1 MPFRSSSWQLPD
13 QVADVLPSEARH
25 LEELRRLW
33 LDTARSYGYE
43 LVMPPLLEHIE
54 SLLTGTGEALDLQT
68 FKLVDQLSGRTLGL
82 RADTTPQVA
91 RIDAHLLN
99 RTGVTRLCYCGPVLH
114 TKADRPHATREPLQF
129 GAEIYGHAGPE
140 ADLEAQVLAIEGLQT
155 AGIKDLSVDMADV
168 QIINSL
174 MVGAGVAPKMLALV
188 HAALAAKD
196 AGALHDL
203 TGNLPGL
210 SAAARAGLKTLL
222 QLYGDEKVLVDAE
235 KALGSFVG
243 VPEALRNLKWLAQ
256 HVRADGRNVNV
267 TFDLA
272 DLRGY
277 AYYSGTRFAI
287 YGHGAELA
295 RGGRYNEVGA
305 VFGRNRPAA
314 GFSLD
319 LKELV
324 SVLPPRP
331 LKAAVRA
338 PWAENSSLAAAIAEL
353 RRFGDTVVRVLPG
366 HEHEVNEFVCDRQLV
381 REGSHWVV
389 QPLSHTPRFLTN

>member
-1 MPFRSSSWQLPD
+1 MPASSTWQLPD
-13 QVADVLPSEARH
+13 QIADVLPSEARH
-25 LEELRRLW
+25 IEELRRLW

-99 RTGVTRLCYCGPVLH
+99 RSGVARLCYCGPVLH
-114 TKADRPHATREPLQF
+114 TRADRPHATREPLQL

-140 ADLEAQVLAIEGLQT
+140 ADLEAQMLALQGLK
-155 AGIKDLSVDMADV
+155 ASGINDLSVDMADV
-168 QIINSL
+168 RIVNSL
-174 MVGAGVAPKMLALV
+174 LAGTTMPAKTLSQI

-196 AGALHDL
+196 AAELNSLSASVKDL
-203 TGNLPGL
+203 P
-210 SAAARAGLKTLL
+210 AAAREGLTTLL
-222 QLYGDEKVLVDAE
+222 QLYGDVKVLDEAE
-235 KALGSFVG
+235 KALQPNEYLGKV
-243 VPEALRNLKWLAQ
+243 LQNLKWLAS
-256 HVRADGRNVNV
+256 HVDAHATVS
-267 TFDLA
+267 FDLA

-277 AYYSGTRFAI
+277 TYYSGTRFAI

-295 RGGRYNEVGA
+295 RGGRYDEVGA

-324 SVLPPRP
+324 TALPPLA

-338 PWAENSSLAAAIAEL
+338 PWAEDAALSTAIAKL
-353 RRFGDTVVRVLPG
+353 RALGDTVVCVLPG
-366 HEHEVNEFVCDRQLV
+366 HEHEVNEFDCDRELIQAN
-381 REGSHWVV
+381 GKW
-389 QPLSHTPRFLTN
+389 TLTALAKLA

>member
-1 MPFRSSSWQLPD
+1 MPSWSSSWQLPD
-13 QVADVLPSEARH
+13 QIADVLPFEARH

-33 LDTARSYGYE
+33 LDAARSYGYE

-99 RTGVTRLCYCGPVLH
+99 RIGVARLCYCGPVLH

-140 ADLEAQVLAIEGLQT
+140 ADLEAQVLAIEGLKA
-155 AGIKDLSVDMADV
+155 AGVKNLSVDMADV
-168 QIINSL
+168 RIVNAL
-174 MVGAGVAPKMLALV
+174 LVGATIAPKMLALI

-196 AGALHDL
+196 ASAINEL
-203 TGNLPGL
+203 TANVPGL
-210 SAAARAGLKTLL
+210 SPAAVAGLKTLL
-222 QLYGDEKVLVDAE
+222 QLYGDEKVLVEAE
-235 KALGSFVG
+235 KALRSFAG
-243 VPEALRNLKWLAQ
+243 VQDAVSNLRWLAQ
-256 HVRADGRNVNV
+256 HVGSDERDVYI

-277 AYYSGTRFAI
+277 AYYSGTRFAV

-295 RGGRYNEVGA
+295 RGGRYDEVGA

-324 SVLPPRP
+324 NVLPPRA
-331 LKAAVRA
+331 LRAAVRA
-338 PWAENSSLAAAIAEL
+338 PWAENASLSAAIAQL
-353 RRFGDTVVRVLPG
+353 RAAGDTVVRVLPG
-366 HEHEVNEFVCDRQLV
+366 HEHEVNEFICDRELALV
-381 REGSHWVV
+381 ADQWVV
-389 QPLSHTPRFLTN
+389 QSLKTLA

>member
-1 MPFRSSSWQLPD
+1 MSAWSSSWQLPD
-13 QVADVLPSEARH
+13 QIADVLPSEARH
-25 LEELRRLW
+25 IEELRRQW

-99 RTGVTRLCYCGPVLH
+99 RKGVARLCYCGPVLH
-114 TKADRPHATREPLQF
+114 TRSDRPHATREPLQL

-140 ADLEAQVLAIEGLQT
+140 ADLETQMLALQGLR
-155 AGIKDLSVDMADV
+155 ASGIDGLSVDMADV
-168 QIINSL
+168 RVVNSL
-174 MVGAGVAPKMLALV
+174 LAGATIPARLLSQI

-196 AGALHDL
+196 APELNSLTVDIEDLRPASREALQ
-203 TGNLPGL
+203 N
-210 SAAARAGLKTLL
+210 LL
-222 QLYGDEKVLVDAE
+222 QLYGDVKVLDEAEKVLQPFDLAR
-235 KALGSFVG
+235 KAL
-243 VPEALRNLKWLAQ
+243 LNLKWLAL
-256 HVRADGRNVNV
+256 HVQDFATVS
-267 TFDLA
+267 FDLA

-295 RGGRYNEVGA
+295 RGGRYDEVGA
-305 VFGRNRPAA
+305 VFGRNRPAV

-324 SVLPPRP
+324 NVLPARP

-338 PWAENSSLAAAIAEL
+338 PWAENADLSVAIAKL
-353 RRFGDTVVRVLPG
+353 RAGGDTVACVLPG
-366 HEHEVNEFVCDRQLV
+366 HEHEVNEFDCDRELIHANGQ
-381 REGSHWVV
+381 WKVV
-389 QPLSHTPRFLTN
+389 ALAKAI

>member
-1 MPFRSSSWQLPD
+1 MPAWSSSWQLPD
-13 QVADVLPSEARH
+13 QIADVLPSEARH
-25 LEELRRLW
+25 IEELRRLW

-43 LVMPPLLEHIE
+43 LVMPPLMEHIE

-99 RTGVTRLCYCGPVLH
+99 RNGVARLCYCGPVLH
-114 TKADRPHATREPLQF
+114 TRSDRPHATREPLQL

-140 ADLEAQVLAIEGLQT
+140 ADLEAQMLALQGLRDSGIEGL
-155 AGIKDLSVDMADV
+155 GVDMADV
-168 QIINSL
+168 RIVNSL
-174 MVGAGVAPKMLALV
+174 LAGATVPARLLSQI

-196 AGALHDL
+196 APELNSL
-203 TGNLPGL
+203 TASVKGLPGA
-210 SAAARAGLKTLL
+210 SRAALQNLL
-222 QLYGDEKVLVDAE
+222 QLYGDVKVLNEAEKVLQPFDMAR
-235 KALGSFVG
+235 KALS
-243 VPEALRNLKWLAQ
+243 NLKWLAS
-256 HVRADGRNVNV
+256 HVQDFATVS
-267 TFDLA
+267 FDLA

-287 YGHGAELA
+287 YGRGAELA
-295 RGGRYNEVGA
+295 RGGRYDEVGA
-305 VFGRNRPAA
+305 VFGRNRPAV

-324 SVLPPRP
+324 NVLPARP

-338 PWAENSSLAAAIAEL
+338 PWAENAELSVAIANL
-353 RRFGDTVVRVLPG
+353 RAAGDTVACVLPG
-366 HEHEVNEFVCDRQLV
+366 HEHEVNEFDCDRELIYSN
-381 REGSHWVV
+381 GHWTVV
-389 QPLSHTPRFLTN
+389 ALAKPV

>member
-1 MPFRSSSWQLPD
+1 MPAWSSSWQLPD
-13 QVADVLPSEARH
+13 QIADVLPSEARH
-25 LEELRRLW
+25 IEELRRLW
-33 LDTARSYGYE
+33 LDTAHSYGYE

-99 RTGVTRLCYCGPVLH
+99 RSGVARLCYCGPVLH
-114 TKADRPHATREPLQF
+114 TRADRPHATREPLQL

-140 ADLEAQVLAIEGLQT
+140 ADLEAQMLALQGLR
-155 AGIKDLSVDMADV
+155 ASGIQDLSVDMADV
-168 QIINSL
+168 RIVNSL
-174 MVGAGVAPKMLALV
+174 LAGAVISSQTLGQI

-196 AGALHDL
+196 TAELASL
-203 TGNLPGL
+203 TARVTDMTAASREGL
-210 SAAARAGLKTLL
+210 QHLL
-222 QLYGDEKVLVDAE
+222 QLYGDASVLDEAEKVLQTNDFVR
-235 KALGSFVG
+235 KALQN
-243 VPEALRNLKWLAQ
+243 LRWLAS
-256 HVRADGRNVNV
+256 HVEGLAKVS
-267 TFDLA
+267 FDLA

-287 YGHGAELA
+287 YGQGRELV
-295 RGGRYNEVGA
+295 RGGRYDEVGA

-324 SVLPPRP
+324 NVLPPRP
-331 LKAAVRA
+331 PKAAIRA
-338 PWAENSSLAAAIAEL
+338 PWAENAELSIAIAKL
-353 RRFGDTVVRVLPG
+353 RAEGDTVVCVLPG
-366 HEHEVNEFVCDRQLV
+366 HEHEVNEFDCDRDLILKGGQWTV
-381 REGSHWVV
+381 
-389 QPLSHTPRFLTN
+389 TALTNSN